1 MKQME
6 VTEKKIGESTFYIKP
21 FPAFTAA
28 NISGEL
34 VSIFTPI
41 IGSIAPI
48 FAGTVDGNVNIMD
61 TDLDQAL
68 PAVTNAFS
76 GLSGEKFE
84 MLMKKLLIVNKNIS
98 VENAEA
104 TEGQVKLLTH
114 DLANEV
120 FCGEVQD
127 MYMLCF
133 EVIKLN
139 YKGFFKKLGARF
151 GNLQGLLKKMAP
163 SSENLEN

>member
-34 VSIFTPI
+34 ASVITPI
-41 IGSIAPI
+41 IGSIAPLL
-48 FAGTVDGNVNIMD
+48 GGSEGGNVNIMD
-61 TDLDQAL
+61 AELDQAL

-84 MLMKKLLIVNKNIS
+84 VLMKKLLIVHKNIS
-98 VENAEA
+98 VENEEA
-104 TEGQVKLLTH
+104 TEGEAKLLTY

-127 MYMLCF
+127 MYLLCF

-151 GNLQGLLKKMAP
+151 GNLQGLLEKMSP
-163 SSENLEN
+163 SSANTEN